1 MRTELPP
8 GHPGELREEYMVP
21 LGISINRLWRDLHV
35 PPNRISE
42 VVNQK
47 RGITTDT
54 ALRLARYFATPPQFW
69 LNLQVLYELEVS
81 RSLLAKQ
88 IESEVKPRRDSAAA
102 QPKLCI
108 IRRDVV
114 KSDFAARLARPSPVC
129 VQGKLP

>member
-1 MRTELPP
+1 MWSNGHAFDVVIVDYEPGKETRMRTELPP
-8 GHPGELREEYMVP
+8 VHPGEILREEYMVP
-21 LGISINRLWRDLHV
+21 LGISINRLSRDLHV
-35 PPNRISE
+35 PPNRISA

-54 ALRLARYFATPPQFW
+54 ALRLARYFATTPQFW

-102 QPKLCI
+102 
-108 IRRDVV
+108 
-114 KSDFAARLARPSPVC
+114 
-129 VQGKLP
+129 